1 MKLSI
6 KNINKKYKN
15 GTVALSDFSLEME
28 CGIYALIG
36 PNGAGKSTLMNIII
50 GNVKADSGKI
60 EFNNEDIFKENKKFR
75 EILGYVPQKQALYED
90 FSAEKYLYYIATL
103 KGVEKNLAK
112 ERIDNL
118 LIKLD
123 LYEFKDKKIKGYS
136 IGMKQRVLIA
146 QALIN
151 DPKVLILDEPTA
163 GLDPKQRINL
173 RNFISEIAM
182 DKIIIFTTHII
193 SDIENISEE
202 IVLIKNGIL
211 IDKKT
216 EYDILEDLKG
226 KVFNLKLKSKQE
238 LEEVRNLFKVSEVS
252 KRNDMIYARII
263 SNENINNFDYEE
275 VNPCL
280 EDVYMSVFEV

>member
-15 GTVALSDFSLEME
+15 GTVALSDFSLEMD

-103 KGVEKNLAK
+103 KGVEKKLAK

-202 IVLIKNGIL
+202 IILIKNGIL

-216 EYDILEDLKG
+216 EDCILAGLKG
-226 KVFNLKLKSKQE
+226 SVFNLKLKSKQE

-263 SNENINNFDYEE
+263 SNENIENFDYEE

>member
-15 GTVALSDFSLEME
+15 GTVALSDFSLEMDY
-28 CGIYALIG
+28 GIYALIG

-50 GNVKADSGKI
+50 GNIKADSGKI

-163 GLDPKQRINL
+163 GLDPRQRINL

-202 IVLIKNGIL
+202 IILIKNGIL

-216 EYDILEDLKG
+216 EECILENLKG

-238 LEEVRNLFKVSEVS
+238 LEDVRNLFKVSEIS
-252 KRNDMIYARII
+252 KKNDMIYARII
-263 SNENINNFDYEE
+263 SNENICNFNYEE

>member
-60 EFNNEDIFKENKKFR
+60 EFDNEDIFKENKKFR

-103 KGVEKNLAK
+103 KGLDKKLAK

-163 GLDPKQRINL
+163 GLDPKQRINI
-173 RNFISEIAM
+173 RNFISEIAI

-202 IVLIKNGIL
+202 IILIKNGIL

-216 EYDILEDLKG
+216 EECILKNLKG

-263 SNENINNFDYEE
+263 SNENIDNFNYEE

>member
-15 GTVALSDFSLEME
+15 GTVALSDFSLEMD

-103 KGVEKNLAK
+103 KGIEKNLAK

-202 IVLIKNGIL
+202 IILIKNGIL

-216 EYDILEDLKG
+216 EDCILENLKG

-238 LEEVRNLFKVSEVS
+238 LEDVRNLFKVSEVS
-252 KRNDMIYARII
+252 KRNATIYARII
-263 SNENINNFDYEE
+263 SNENIYNFDYEE

-280 EDVYMSVFEV
+280 EDLYMSVFEV

>member
-15 GTVALSDFSLEME
+15 GTVALNDFSLEME

-50 GNVKADSGKI
+50 GNIKADSGKI

-103 KGVEKNLAK
+103 KGVEKKLAK
-112 ERIDNL
+112 ERIDKL

-123 LYEFKDKKIKGYS
+123 LHQFKDKKIKGYS

-151 DPKVLILDEPTA
+151 DPKILILDEPTA

-193 SDIENISEE
+193 SDIENISKE
-202 IVLIKNGIL
+202 IILIKNGVL
-211 IDKKT
+211 IDQKT
-216 EYDILEDLKG
+216 EYDILENLKG
-226 KVFNLKLKSKQE
+226 KVFNLKLKSREE
-238 LEEVRNLFKVSEVS
+238 LEVVRNLFKVSEVS
-252 KRNDMIYARII
+252 KRNDMIYTRVI
-263 SNENINNFDYEE
+263 SNENIDKFDYEK
-275 VNPCL
+275 VTPCL
-280 EDVYMSVFEV
+280 EDLYISLFEF